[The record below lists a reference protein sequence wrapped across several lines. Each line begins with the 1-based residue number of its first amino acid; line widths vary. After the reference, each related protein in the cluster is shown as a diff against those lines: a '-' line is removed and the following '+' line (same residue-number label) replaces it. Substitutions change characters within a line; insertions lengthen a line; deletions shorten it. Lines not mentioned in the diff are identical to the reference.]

1 MKLIIISSPKKNTS
15 EPEIVTQL
23 FKNGLEIFHLRKP
36 GFSQKELEEYLNLIP
51 GEFFNRIVIHSYHKL
66 AVKYNLRGIHLT
78 RRHRRQKFKTWL
90 KIKYV
95 KSKNPDITITA
106 SFHSLESLFEDQSNY
121 DYVFLS
127 PVFDSISKGNYQAKF
142 SGHNLEVILS
152 KTQQKVIALGGVNID
167 KIDKIK
173 EMNFVGMALHGA
185 IWESKDPVEAFRNIN
200 KACQYNQTSEVL
212 KTMELLAKR

>member
-1 MKLIIISSPKKNTS
+1 MKLIVISSPKKNPS

-106 SFHSLESLFEDQSNY
+106 SFHSLESLFEDQI
-121 DYVFLS
+121 DADPLLS
-127 PVFDSISKGNYQAKF
+127 RCVRIRLTNQGLADAFAVRAQQIARSEGLDGQPLAAYKRLVQRCRNNMRAVLQAVE
-142 SGHNLEVILS
+142 SG
-152 KTQQKVIALGGVNID
+152 
-167 KIDKIK
+167 
-173 EMNFVGMALHGA
+173 EML
-185 IWESKDPVEAFRNIN
+185 D
-200 KACQYNQTSEVL
+200 
-212 KTMELLAKR
+212 

>member
-1 MKLIIISSPKKNTS
+1 MKLIVISSPKKNPS
-15 EPEIVTQL
+15 EPEIVTQF

-36 GFSQKELEEYLNLIP
+36 KFSQQELEGYLNLIP

-142 SGHNLEVILS
+142 SGHNLEVALS
-152 KTQQKVIALGGVNID
+152 KIHQKVIALGGVDID

-173 EMNFVGMALHGA
+173 EMNFAGMALHGA
-185 IWESKDPVEAFRNIN
+185 IWESNDPVEAFQNI
-200 KACQYNQTSEVL
+200 KEACHQE
-212 KTMELLAKR
+212 TMSLA

>member
-1 MKLIIISSPKKNTS
+1 MKLIVLSSPKNNPA
-15 EPEIVTQL
+15 EPEIVTQF

-36 GFSQKELEEYLNLIP
+36 RFSQKEMERYLNLIP

-78 RRHRRQKFKTWL
+78 RRHRKQKFKTWL
-90 KIKYV
+90 KTKYV

-127 PVFDSISKGNYQAKF
+127 PIFDSISKGNYQGRF
-142 SGHNLEVILS
+142 SGHNLEVTLS
-152 KTQQKVIALGGVNID
+152 KTQQKVLALGGVDID
-167 KIDKIK
+167 KLAEIK
-173 EMNFVGMALHGA
+173 EMNFAGMVLHGA
-185 IWESKDPVEAFRNIN
+185 IWQSKDPVEAFRNIN
-200 KACQYNQTSEVL
+200 KACQVNQTSEDL
-212 KTMELLAKR
+212 KNLKFLAKT